1 MSALRQIEVKAAAKA
16 AAAPTPAPVV
26 EPAGATSLT
35 TSPQTTST
43 PNWLRSVNFR
53 HAGFP
58 STPNPDPNP
67 PVPVVQGTQGF
78 VTLAATSIVPRLP
91 CRAPLL
97 PRVRSKADLIA

>member
-1 MSALRQIEVKAAAKA
+1 MSALRQIEAAA

-26 EPAGATSLT
+26 EPAGAPSLT

-58 STPNPDPNP
+58 STPNPGPNP
-67 PVPVVQGTQGF
+67 PVPVVQG
-78 VTLAATSIVPRLP
+78 
-91 CRAPLL
+91 APASMSRN
-97 PRVRSKADLIA
+97 PAPSGY